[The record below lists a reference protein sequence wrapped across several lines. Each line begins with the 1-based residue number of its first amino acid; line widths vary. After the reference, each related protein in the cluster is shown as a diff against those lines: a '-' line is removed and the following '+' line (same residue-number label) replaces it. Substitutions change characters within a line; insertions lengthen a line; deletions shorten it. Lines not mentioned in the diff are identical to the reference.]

1 MKKAKVFLTTLVF
14 CTSLIVAPLT
24 IYHTQTY
31 SLAENTS
38 SSSSEPSNIPS
49 EERPFE
55 PPYQI
60 PMEDAMPG
68 EGDCG

>member
-14 CTSLIVAPLT
+14 CASLIVAPLT
-24 IYHTQTY
+24 IHRTQKY
-31 SLAENTS
+31 SPAENTS

-49 EERPFE
+49 EERPLE